1 MAVTQNPPPTLW
13 PVNGIAPDDDDD
25 EDFDDD
31 GCEERIFCGDHI

>member
-1 MAVTQNPPPTLW
+1 MAVTQNPPPTFW

-31 GCEERIFCGDHI
+31 GCEERIFCGDHT